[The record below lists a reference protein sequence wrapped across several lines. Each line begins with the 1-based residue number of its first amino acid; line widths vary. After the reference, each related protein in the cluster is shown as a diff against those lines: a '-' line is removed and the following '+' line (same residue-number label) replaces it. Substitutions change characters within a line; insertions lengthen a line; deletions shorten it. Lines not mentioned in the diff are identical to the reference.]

1 MSRDEDVHAL
11 AARQHAAV
19 ARWQLAGVG
28 LDAQWARRRV
38 RAGDWCTAGGRG
50 RVLVRAGAPRTPE
63 QLLHVAVLDA
73 GPGAVASHR
82 SAAWLWGLPGF
93 DLDPLDVLRPRRP
106 GHHRSGRHAPRLWLP
121 HHETEVWAIPCA
133 SLPIT
138 IFQLA
143 GLPLPVRRMR
153 RLVHTVVGRSPGT
166 LPLLHRTLDEVA
178 ERGRPGIT
186 TMRTLLDELPIGS
199 RPAGS
204 GAELRFEELLAEA
217 GEPPFERQVDLGG
230 SEWIGR
236 FDHRCPETGLIVEV
250 QSDPFHTAPEDIE
263 RDERR
268 RAELLAAGAPEVLF
282 IWDDQIW
289 RRPWEVVPAVRAA
302 RARARAVLAA
312 RTRHT

>member
-1 MSRDEDVHAL
+1 M
-11 AARQHAAV
+11 
-19 ARWQLAGVG
+19 
-28 LDAQWARRRV
+28 
-38 RAGDWCTAGGRG
+38 
-50 RVLVRAGAPRTPE
+50 
-63 QLLHVAVLDA
+63 VAVLDA

-82 SAAWLWGLPGF
+82 AAAWLWALPGF
-93 DLDPLDVLRPRRP
+93 DHTHLDVVRPRRP
-106 GHHRSGRHAPRLWLP
+106 GDRSCHGDRHVPRLWLP
-121 HHETEVWAIPCA
+121 HHDTVVRGIPCA

-153 RLVHTVVGRSPGT
+153 RLVHTVVSRSPGT
-166 LPLLHRTLDEVA
+166 LPQLHRTLDEIA

-186 TMRTLLDELPIGS
+186 TMRTLLGELPVGC

-204 GAELRFEELLAEA
+204 GTELRFEELLAEA
-217 GEPPFERQVDLGG
+217 GEPSFERQVDLGG

-236 FDHRCPETGLIVEV
+236 FDHRCPETGLVVEV
-250 QSDPFHTAPEDIE
+250 QSDPFHTAPEDVE

-268 RAELLAAGAPEVLF
+268 RADLLAAGATEVLF
-282 IWDDQIW
+282 LWDDQLW

-312 RTRHT
+312 APCRK